1 MVLVT
6 GYWFEHCS
14 SRQLLAS
21 SRVSNDCWRT
31 GTSSQQPATSSQQ
44 PAASSQQPAT
54 SNQQPAM
61 PDYGD
66 LTDLQLMIM
75 SVLWSERE
83 ATIGTIHEQLNT
95 QTPVARKTVA
105 MILSRL
111 EQRRLVSHRLDGREG
126 VYKPRV
132 AKQNVLRSRMAS
144 LLGALFVGQPRLTGA
159 HALDP
164 ADVRT
169 GDVEKMAAMIRQLER
184 DVKKED

>member
-1 MVLVT
+1 
-6 GYWFEHCS
+6 
-14 SRQLLAS
+14 
-21 SRVSNDCWRT
+21 
-31 GTSSQQPATSSQQ
+31 
-44 PAASSQQPAT
+44 
-54 SNQQPAM
+54 M

-66 LTDLQLMIM
+66 LTDLQLMIL

-83 ATIGTIHEQLNT
+83 ATIGIIHERLNA
-95 QTPVARKTVA
+95 QAPVARKTIA

-111 EQRRLVSHRLDGREG
+111 EQRRFVSHRMDGREG
-126 VYKPRV
+126 VYTARV
-132 AKQNVLRSRMAS
+132 AKKSVLRSRMAS

-169 GDVEKMAAMIRQLER
+169 GDVEKLVAMLRQLER